1 MIRLVDAA
9 GGVLPAVSFHG
20 AFNVLWDLTVFF
32 TAEEGAAGKA
42 LGIDGSKS
50 SEQVAEG
57 RWAVKNSLSF
67 YMDPASRCHEF
78 QQAA

>member
-1 MIRLVDAA
+1 MRLMDAA
-9 GGVLPAVSFHG
+9 GSVLPAASFHG
-20 AFNVLWDLTVFF
+20 AFNALWDLTVLF
-32 TAEEGAAGKA
+32 TAGEGAAEEA

-78 QQAA
+78 